1 MEITMPFFE
10 TDLDYIEFLDFLATL
25 SVEGETFE
33 ICLNA
38 LKLQTALQECYGK
51 PL

>member
-1 MEITMPFFE
+1 MPIFE
-10 TDLDYIEFLDFLATL
+10 TDLDYIEFLDFLANL
-25 SVEGETFE
+25 SIEGETFE

-38 LKLQTALQECYGK
+38 LRHQTALQEFYGK